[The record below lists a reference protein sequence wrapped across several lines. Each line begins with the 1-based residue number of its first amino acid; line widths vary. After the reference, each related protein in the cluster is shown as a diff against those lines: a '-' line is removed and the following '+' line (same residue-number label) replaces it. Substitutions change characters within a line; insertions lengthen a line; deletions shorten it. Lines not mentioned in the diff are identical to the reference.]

1 MAKPKVYRDTLNL
14 LYLID
19 KISKD
24 KGLPKRYRYGWYGD
38 IQHISAEMLAEWHTS
53 QLSATYDEKTEH
65 LTAFLVKLNTIYSL
79 LEVLIATQALPDTKL
94 IQIFAHVDEI
104 QKQIRGM
111 RKYIL
116 NKVGVA
122 TITDDECTVSN

>member
-79 LEVLIATQALPDTKL
+79 LEVLIATQALLLAQLEGFRLRLSDRSHRTGAVLVP
-94 IQIFAHVDEI
+94 
-104 QKQIRGM
+104 IRIG
-111 RKYIL
+111 
-116 NKVGVA
+116 A
-122 TITDDECTVSN
+122 